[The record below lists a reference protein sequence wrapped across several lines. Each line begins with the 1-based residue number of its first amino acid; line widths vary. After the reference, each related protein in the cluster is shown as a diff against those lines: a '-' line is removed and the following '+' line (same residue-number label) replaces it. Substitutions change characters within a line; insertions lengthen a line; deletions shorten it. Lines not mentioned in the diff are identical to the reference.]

1 MLRRWNVYAHTS
13 VCMCVCVQSSGFF
26 SGTEL
31 WLSFQMNQ
39 SMAIQFRLWGK
50 GASIQVWGFPHMV
63 IAFQKKRKKKKKT
76 SPCTQTTP
84 AADLTSCSS
93 VEIFQILRFH
103 YLMSAKSCQVNLWN
117 ISLSMEECNCAASD
131 PVCMCGCVCVSV
143 QTNCEGNFRGW
154 LMY

>member
-63 IAFQKKRKKKKKT
+63 IAFQKKRKKKKENL
-76 SPCTQTTP
+76 SLHSNNP
-84 AADLTSCSS
+84 SS
-93 VEIFQILRFH
+93 RFNIL
-103 YLMSAKSCQVNLWN
+103 
-117 ISLSMEECNCAASD
+117 
-131 PVCMCGCVCVSV
+131 
-143 QTNCEGNFRGW
+143 
-154 LMY
+154 